1 MSAFQTTQTKLR
13 SIITKAPYNVPA
25 KLSKFIWRLAEEI
38 RIWCEAHKNKFQNA
52 PLLRIKQTIF
62 GHLFQCAPIHE
73 FSKAILLDTHGS
85 KGSAINEYMKP
96 VEDLSRSRYSLKS
109 ITELAFWLSG
119 NQTVICDALA
129 LLLGKLS
136 DPDVNSCVNSLHN
149 NVAYSSSSAG
159 KSFTGLTFVPGYR
172 AVFNYYNLSHSV
184 NEPHPDYLNGLDGCK
199 SNIMIIGKN
208 LGYQEASI
216 GLNFVG
222 QSGVVLREYLKLN
235 GFDKANLDIFLT
247 NIFKCDVPKELGQRL
262 PKTFIDSHQFLLWL
276 EILIANPDFILLL
289 GEDAAKL
296 VLGDYY
302 RGLSSSFGYFYPVN
316 YIERYLP
323 YYFEFPE
330 LAEIYR
336 NLLQSEFGFDILKPI
351 RAYCIR
357 HPAAILRS
365 SDKIDEFA
373 SSFAI
378 FSREVLGFYGSNL
391 WKSGQNPSLPLQE
404 KKTEGSPYFSSYTI
418 AVDPNNQHFNVNHI
432 ILGSLLRKTG
442 LNGGPLGNLL
452 SLIEDKVYNEEEIF
466 TSEGDKE
473 WVLDKKVIARLSS
486 CANVVYELIKFDLAL
501 IDKVF
506 GEIEDYLEKYF
517 LGNKILNYP
526 NGDFLDLNEALKH
539 EDIPEIRRLLE
550 LYGVSSQ
557 IKDESLA
564 KVKYPIFIDCEWS
577 GDVYSYRSAYT
588 GHSSPFK
595 LLSIQLCYKANEAI
609 IIHFLP
615 NMEYKDE
622 AVFYFAT
629 KLLNLMEKYQF
640 LVLAGFNIKS
650 DLEVLLQ
657 YALYYLHR
665 HWYPWSR
672 NNFVIDFN
680 EILYGDYP
688 LDIELDEDVEERPDY
703 WDEVRE
709 LQNNTWYHLELVK
722 KVLGITEFID
732 DGRKLA
738 ELYDKIIF
746 DLFTKVQNLLNH
758 PYLENIDQLKTN
770 KAIDFYAPENLE
782 KLKTLRVIDLMLV
795 AHALDEDQTLDLCT
809 ICNKYLGLPRWDL
822 DIPHDTEDFGSLDP
836 LILYKIRPHEVIEQR
851 FNKNIWLLPEHISEI
866 LQNYETFTFKDLQK
880 YDPVFTPDSA
890 IVNISYTGAPTLL
903 PYAALDVISLY
914 YLYQKFFSF
923 DGLVYF
929 DKSTARPCIN
939 PVYYSHLALTA
950 VFWME
955 FLGVAVSRENFFIL
969 QLVYNLKYYNLL
981 IKLRRMIRWDAFNP
995 MSVYHCRLL
1004 LYGHRYVPTNITIKD
1019 VPSNLV
1025 TLDLIPIKATGS
1037 NIYNADPNQENPS
1050 TDIKTLLVYK
1060 NLLKEKLENPS
1071 LDPQQIAILSKKLE
1085 ILEVLLN
1092 LKILRQV
1099 ITNVLGKME
1108 FEECVNNLD
1117 KLLVKSGLEVYQKY
1131 LQPDNPVLKFDS
1143 LDDPKLAKEF
1153 LKEIKEDMYKW
1164 RPVNLYEEEGYLK
1177 YVHKDGFLHCQIF
1190 QTKETGRFSTSKPN
1204 LQNFSKSKEELYKE
1218 ILGEF
1223 YYKPIRSI
1231 LDARLT
1237 VKFGP
1242 GIKEI
1247 EDSVWND
1254 ICFMPKFKFV
1264 ELDYVGAELFMMAV
1278 QSGCSNMYNDW
1289 IKSTLD
1295 PSNPEHYDIHSAIA
1309 IKFFNIRLRPE
1320 DLSLLQAK
1328 GFDKIV
1334 ANLKPGDLV
1343 PANKAIIKAL
1353 GYDKYRHIAK
1363 TIIFGIPY
1371 GRGAQAIANALQEE
1385 GIFIDEHQIMNMKEE
1400 IFLHYPELRTY
1411 FNACSNRISSSGGWL
1426 ANWAG
1431 RMRRFPPPP
1440 TKEALSDFKRE
1451 ACNFP
1456 IQSGVADLLN
1466 IALGFISKL
1475 FKEYQLKYNGF
1486 PVATLVCQLHDALL
1500 IRIHEDFIDEIVP
1513 KVQYIM
1519 ENIPVLQSDLD
1530 GNIIDP
1536 HFLLGQFDKCARG
1549 KVETHIFDEEW
1560 GI

>member
-1 MSAFQTTQTKLR
+1 MSAFQATQTKLR
-13 SIITKAPYNVPA
+13 NIINKVPYNVPA
-25 KLSKFIWRLAEEI
+25 KLSKFIWRLAEEL
-38 RIWCEAHKNKFQNA
+38 RVWCEAHKNKFQNA

-62 GHLFQCAPIHE
+62 GHLLQCAPIHE
-73 FSKAILLDTHGS
+73 FSKTILLDTYGS
-85 KGSAINEYMKP
+85 KGSVINEYMKP
-96 VEDLSRSRYSLKS
+96 IENLSKSRYSLKS
-109 ITELAFWLSG
+109 ITELALWLNE
-119 NQTVICDALA
+119 NQGVICDALA
-129 LLLGKLS
+129 LLLGKLL
-136 DPDVNSCVNSLHN
+136 DPDINKCVNSLHN
-149 NVAYSSSSAG
+149 NVAYSPSSTG
-159 KSFTGLTFVPGYR
+159 KSYTGLTFVPGYR
-172 AVFNYYNLSHSV
+172 AVFNYYNLSHLV
-184 NEPHPDYLNGLDGCK
+184 NEPHSNYLDDLDGCK
-199 SNIMIIGKN
+199 SHIMVIGKN

-247 NIFKCDVPKELGQRL
+247 NIFKCDVPKDLGQRL
-262 PKTFIDSHQFLLWL
+262 PKTFTDSHQFLLWL

-296 VLGDYY
+296 LLDDYY

-316 YIERYLP
+316 YIERHLP

-336 NLLQSEFGFDILKPI
+336 NLLQSELGFDILKPI

-378 FSREVLGFYGSNL
+378 FSREVLEFYGSNL
-391 WKSGQNPSLPLQE
+391 QKSGQISSLSLQE
-404 KKTEGSPYFSSYTI
+404 KKGEENPYFSSNTI
-418 AVDPNNQHFNVNHI
+418 TVSFNNQHFNVNHI
-432 ILGSLLRKTG
+432 ILGSLFHKDDSYC
-442 LNGGPLGNLL
+442 GPLRNLL
-452 SLIEDKVYNEEEIF
+452 HLIENKVNNEEEIF
-466 TSEGDKE
+466 TSEGGKS
-473 WVLDKKVIARLSS
+473 WVLDKKVIERLSN
-486 CANVVYELIKFDLAL
+486 CANIVYELIKFDFAL

-506 GEIEDYLEKYF
+506 GEIENYLEKYF

-526 NGDFLDLNEALKH
+526 NGDFLDLNEALKYKN
-539 EDIPEIRRLLE
+539 IPEIKQLLE
-550 LYGVSSQ
+550 LYGVSGQ

-577 GDVYSYRSAYT
+577 GDVYSYMSAYT
-588 GHSSPFK
+588 GYSSPFK
-595 LLSIQLCYKANEAI
+595 LLSIQLCYKANEAV

-615 NMEYKDE
+615 DTEYMDE
-622 AVFYFAT
+622 AIFYFAT

-640 LVLAGFNIKS
+640 LALAGFNIKS

-657 YALYYLHR
+657 YAFYYLHR

-672 NNFVIDFN
+672 HNFVINFN
-680 EILYGDYP
+680 EVLYGDCP
-688 LDIELDEDVEERPDY
+688 LGIEMNEDIEEYPDY

-709 LQNNTWYHLELVK
+709 LQNKTWYYLELFK
-722 KVLGITEFID
+722 RILGITEFID
-732 DGRKLA
+732 DGKKLA
-738 ELYDKIIF
+738 ELYDKIVF
-746 DLFTKVQNLLNH
+746 DLFTKVHNLLNH
-758 PYLENIDQLKTN
+758 PYLENIDQLKTT

-782 KLKTLRVIDLMLV
+782 KLKTLRIIDLMLV

-822 DIPHDTEDFGSLDP
+822 DIPHDTEDFGLLDP
-836 LILYKIRPHEVIEQR
+836 LILYKIRPAEIIEQR
-851 FNKNIWLLPEHISEI
+851 FNKNTWLLPEHVGEI

-890 IVNISYTGAPTLL
+890 IINISYTGAPTLL

-955 FLGVAVSRENFFIL
+955 FLGVDVNERNFFVL
-969 QLVYNLKYYNLL
+969 QTIYNLKYYNLL
-981 IKLRRMIRWDAFNP
+981 IKLRRMIQWDSFNP

-1019 VPSNLV
+1019 IPPNLI

-1060 NLLKEKLENPS
+1060 SLLKEKLEKSS
-1071 LDPQQIAILSKKLE
+1071 LDPQQVAIFSKKLE
-1085 ILEVLLN
+1085 ILDTLLN

-1099 ITNVLGKME
+1099 ITTVLGKLE
-1108 FEECVNNLD
+1108 FEECVGYLHR
-1117 KLLVKSGLEVYQKY
+1117 LLVKFGPEVYEKY
-1131 LQPDNPVLKFDS
+1131 LKTNDATLTFYS
-1143 LDDPKLAKEF
+1143 LDDPQLSKEF
-1153 LKEIKEDMYKW
+1153 LKEIKEGMYQQI
-1164 RPVNLYEEEGYLK
+1164 PVRRYSENGYLK
-1177 YVHKDGFLHCQIF
+1177 YIHNDGFLHCQIF

-1231 LDARLT
+1231 LDASLT

-1242 GIKEI
+1242 GIKKI

-1289 IKSTLD
+1289 VKSTLD

-1320 DLSLLQAK
+1320 DLSLLQNK

-1334 ANLKPGDLV
+1334 ANLKAGDLV

-1500 IRIHEDFIDEIVP
+1500 IRVHEDFIDEIVP

-1536 HFLLGQFDKCARG
+1536 NFLLGKFDKCARG
-1549 KVETHIFDEEW
+1549 KVETHVFDEEW

>member
-1 MSAFQTTQTKLR
+1 MSTPQAVQTRLR
-13 SIITKAPYNVPA
+13 SIINKAPYNVPA
-25 KLSKFIWRLAEEI
+25 KLSQFIQRLAEEL
-38 RIWCEAHKNKFQNA
+38 RIWCEAHKNRFHDA
-52 PLLRIKQTIF
+52 SLLRLKNTIF
-62 GHLFQCAPIHE
+62 GQLLQCAPIQE
-73 FSKAILLDTHGS
+73 FSKAILLDLHGS
-85 KGSAINEYMKP
+85 KGSVINDYLKI
-96 VEDLSRSRYSLKS
+96 VENLSRSRYSLKS
-109 ITELAFWLSG
+109 ITELALWL
-119 NQTVICDALA
+119 NENRRAVCDALA

-136 DPDVNSCVNSLHN
+136 DSDINNCVNSLHN
-149 NVAYSSSSAG
+149 NVAYSSSNAG
-159 KSFTGLTFVPGYR
+159 KSYTGLTFVPGYR
-172 AVFNYYNLSHSV
+172 AVFNYYNLSHLV
-184 NEPHPDYLNGLDGCK
+184 NEPCADYLNDFDSCK

-235 GFDKANLDIFLT
+235 NFDKANLDIFLT
-247 NIFKCDVPKELGQRL
+247 NIFKCDVPMELGQRL
-262 PKTFIDSHQFLLWL
+262 PKAFIDSHQFLLWL

-296 VLGDYY
+296 LLDDYY

-336 NLLQSEFGFDILKPI
+336 NLLQSELGFDILKPI

-378 FSREVLGFYGSNL
+378 FSREVLEFYGSNL
-391 WKSGQNPSLPLQE
+391 QKSSQIPPLPLQE
-404 KKTEGSPYFSSYTI
+404 KKTEENPHFSSNT
-418 AVDPNNQHFNVNHI
+418 VTVNLNNQHFNVKHV
-432 ILGSLLRKTG
+432 ILGSLFHQTG
-442 LNGGPLGNLL
+442 LDSGPLRNLL
-452 SLIEDKVYNEEEIF
+452 DLIENKVDNEEEIF
-466 TSEGDKE
+466 TAENDEKKIE
-473 WVLDKKVIARLSS
+473 LDKKVIARLSNY
-486 CANVVYELIKFDLAL
+486 ANMVYELIKFDFAL

-526 NGDFLDLNEALKH
+526 EEGFLDLNEALKH
-539 EDIPEIRRLLE
+539 ENIPEIKRLLE
-550 LYGVSSQ
+550 LYGVSGK
-557 IKDESLA
+557 IEDESLA

-577 GDVYSYRSAYT
+577 GDVYSCNPTYSNYV
-588 GHSSPFK
+588 SQFK
-595 LLSIQLCYKANEAI
+595 LLSIQLCYKANEAT
-609 IIHFLP
+609 IIHLLP
-615 NMEYKDE
+615 DMKYSQEV
-622 AVFYFAT
+622 VFYFVY

-650 DLEVLLQ
+650 DLEALLQ
-657 YALYYLHR
+657 FAFYYLHK
-665 HWYPWSR
+665 HWYPLSK
-672 NNFVIDFN
+672 NNFAFDFN
-680 EILYGDYP
+680 EIMYGDNP
-688 LDIELDEDVEERPDY
+688 LNIEADEDIKDNPDY
-703 WDEVRE
+703 WDEVKAVR
-709 LQNNTWYHLELVK
+709 NYAWYYLEFVK
-722 KVLGITEFID
+722 KVLGITEFVD
-732 DGRKLA
+732 TGEKLA

-746 DLFTKVQNLLNH
+746 DLFTKVQKLLNY
-758 PYLENIDQLKTN
+758 PYLEKVDQLKTN
-770 KAIDFYAPENLE
+770 EAIDFYASENLE
-782 KLKTLRVIDLMLV
+782 KLKTLRIIDLMLA

-836 LILYKIRPHEVIEQR
+836 LILYKIRPAEAIEQK
-851 FNKNIWLLPEHISEI
+851 FNKNTWLLPEHVSKI
-866 LQNYETFTFKDLQK
+866 LNNYETFTFKDLQK
-880 YDPVFTPDSA
+880 YNPVFTPDSA
-890 IVNISYTGAPTLL
+890 IVNISYTGAPILL

-929 DKSTARPCIN
+929 DKSTSRPCIN

-950 VFWME
+950 VLWME

-981 IKLRRMIRWDAFNP
+981 IKLRRMIQWDDFNP

-1004 LYGHRYVPTNITIKD
+1004 LYGHRYVPTNITIKNI
-1019 VPSNLV
+1019 SLNLV
-1025 TLDLIPIKATGS
+1025 TLDLVPIKATGS

-1060 NLLKEKLENPS
+1060 NLMKEKLEKPP
-1071 LDPQQIAILSKKLE
+1071 LDPQQTSILSKKLE
-1085 ILEVLLN
+1085 ILEMLLN
-1092 LKILRQV
+1092 LKMLRQI
-1099 ITNVLGKME
+1099 ITNVLGKLE
-1108 FEECVNNLD
+1108 FEECENNLD
-1117 KLLVKSGLEVYQKY
+1117 KLLVRSGLEVYQKY
-1131 LQPDNPVLKFDS
+1131 LQVDNPTLKFDS
-1143 LDDPKLAKEF
+1143 LDDPQLAREF
-1153 LKEIKEDMYKW
+1153 LKKIKEDVYKW
-1164 RPVNLYEEEGYLK
+1164 GLVNSHKGDGYLR
-1177 YVHKDGFLHCQIF
+1177 YLHEDEYLHCQIF

-1231 LDARLT
+1231 LNARLS

-1242 GIKEI
+1242 GIKKI
-1247 EDSVWND
+1247 ENLAWYYLS
-1254 ICFMPKFKFV
+1254 MPKFRFV
-1264 ELDYVGAELFMMAV
+1264 ELDYIGAELFMMAV
-1278 QSGCSNMYNDW
+1278 QSGCSNMYHDW
-1289 IKSTLD
+1289 VKSTLD
-1295 PSNPEHYDIHSAIA
+1295 PTDPEHYDIHSAIA

-1320 DLSLLQAK
+1320 DLSLLQTK
-1328 GFDKIV
+1328 GFDKII
-1334 ANLKPGDLV
+1334 ANLRPGDLV

-1385 GIFIDEHQIMNMKEE
+1385 GIFIDEHQIMSMKEE
-1400 IFLHYPELRTY
+1400 IFMHYPELRTY

-1440 TKEALSDFKRE
+1440 TKEALSDFRRE

-1466 IALGFISKL
+1466 IALGFIAKL
-1475 FKEYQLKYNGF
+1475 FKEYQIKYNGF
-1486 PVATLVCQLHDALL
+1486 PVATPVCQLHDAVL
-1500 IRIHEDFIDEIVP
+1500 IRVHEDFVDEIVP

-1519 ENIPVLQSDLD
+1519 ENIPVLQSDLN

-1536 HFLLGQFDKCARG
+1536 NFLLGQFDKCARG